1 MLSALLVVPLLAMV
15 SGCDWDEKLPF
26 RGNELDAGLLGFWW
40 RVLPDTTYDLAVWTQ
55 ALIEFRRE
63 GDGNTMRLWRAYGS
77 DECPHVEGNS
87 GKAVFTRRGKLYQL
101 STGPLSDFIEAAPY
115 SLRNDT
121 LSITREEQLEAYTV
135 RYVRVLDTSS
145 VNWVARRRAC
155 RRWLPREGAGD
166 NKLAR
171 GL

>member
-1 MLSALLVVPLLAMV
+1 MRRKMLSALLVVPLLAMV
-15 SGCDWDEKLPF
+15 LSCDWDEKLPF

-40 RVLPDTTYDLAVWTQ
+40 RVLPDTAYDLAVRTQ

-63 GDGNTMRLWRAYGS
+63 GEENTMRMWRAYGG

-87 GKAVFTRRGKLYQL
+87 GKAVFTKRGKLYQL

-121 LSITREEQLEAYTV
+121 LTITREEQLEAYTV

-145 VNWVARRRAC
+145 VNWVARRR
-155 RRWLPREGAGD
+155 EGAGD
-166 NKLAR
+166 NK
-171 GL
+171 

>member
-1 MLSALLVVPLLAMV
+1 MRKKMLSALLVVPLLAMV
-15 SGCDWDEKLPF
+15 LGCDWDEKLPF

-40 RVLPDTTYDLAVWTQ
+40 RVLPDTAYDLAVRTQ

-63 GDGNTMRLWRAYGS
+63 GE
-77 DECPHVEGNS
+77 ECPHVEGNS
-87 GKAVFTRRGKLYQL
+87 GKAVFTKRGKLYQL
-101 STGPLSDFIEAAPY
+101 SSGPVSDFIEAAPY

-121 LSITREEQLEAYTV
+121 LTITRGEQLEAYTV

-166 NKLAR
+166 NK
-171 GL
+171 